1 MPPHPQFIFIDIDGT
16 IIGDI
21 TPQIAEW
28 ELIKRFEKSKMQQFK
43 KNLCTQLQ
51 NGLLRPY
58 LGDFLESTKVNKD
71 CQFYI
76 YTASETTWAN
86 FIIPVIENCI
96 GIKFNRPLFTRNHC
110 FVNKA
115 QKSLQHVGKIAYEKN
130 KHGTKSLAEFISKS
144 ILIDNNHVLSKQEE
158 NKLIPCPTYNHKD
171 VYDVMRLLSEQTVID
186 NYHEISKVLYQCGMF
201 PKVESGTHFSYQVF
215 KSLYFSFI
223 GSSIKDG
230 LKYNKFVK
238 DTFWLNI
245 SL

>member
-1 MPPHPQFIFIDIDGT
+1 MPPHSQFIFIDIDGT

-43 KNLCTQLQ
+43 KNLCAQLE

-58 LGDFLESTKVNKD
+58 FGDFLESVKVNKE

-76 YTASETTWAN
+76 YTASDTIWAN
-86 FIIPVIENCI
+86 FIISVIENQI
-96 GIKFNRPLFTRNHC
+96 GIKFNRPLFTRKHC
-110 FVNKA
+110 FINKA
-115 QKSLQHVGKIAYEKN
+115 QKSLHYVAKIAYEKN
-130 KHGTKSLAEFISKS
+130 KHGTKSLNEFLSKS

-158 NKLIPCPTYNHKD
+158 NKLIICPTYHYID
-171 VYDVMRLLSEQTVID
+171 VYDVLRMLSENTIID
-186 NYHEISKVLYQCGMF
+186 NYHEISKLLYQYHMF
-201 PKVESGTHFSYQVF
+201 PKIESGTHFSYQVF